1 MKSILLL
8 VLLISANAFNLRR
21 TKQSYDSYVM
31 AVQWSNGYC
40 LANSCG
46 KKADHV
52 NKNGMTIHGLWPSL
66 KSGKMLNPCTT
77 GVTITDDGSELFTK
91 MRQYWPSFAKS
102 NEEFWEHEYNKHG
115 YCMVEEYGWDDY
127 EEYFNFVID
136 LHLKTYEKLI
146 INAFPNSSDTT
157 TTIESVSFDI
167 PIAALCLVP
176 SSLAISLSSVS
187 GNIHAAA
194 AILLLLITTA
204 PSCNGVFGTNKFTN
218 SCGETSAFISTPV
231 SIISPI
237 FISLSITIKPP
248 VLVLDSSFT
257 AITILYI
264 SSLFF
269 TIMSLSIPKSLVNL
283 FVPSC
288 SSPLLSS
295 G

>member
-8 VLLISANAFNLRR
+8 VLLVSANAFNLRR

-52 NKNGMTIHGLWPSL
+52 YKNGMTIHGLWPSL

-136 LHLKTYEKLI
+136 LHLKHYEKLI

-157 TTIESVSFDI
+157 TTVSYDTMIQKIQKVI
-167 PIAALCLVP
+167 PNAIFKMNCKSKYIYEFYFYLEKNFTP
-176 SSLAISLSSVS
+176 STSS
-187 GNIHAAA
+187 
-194 AILLLLITTA
+194 
-204 PSCNGVFGTNKFTN
+204 KFSNT
-218 SCGETSAFISTPV
+218 
-231 SIISPI
+231 
-237 FISLSITIKPP
+237 
-248 VLVLDSSFT
+248 
-257 AITILYI
+257 
-264 SSLFF
+264 
-269 TIMSLSIPKSLVNL
+269 
-283 FVPSC
+283 C
-288 SSPLLSS
+288 SSGKLVFK
-295 G
+295 